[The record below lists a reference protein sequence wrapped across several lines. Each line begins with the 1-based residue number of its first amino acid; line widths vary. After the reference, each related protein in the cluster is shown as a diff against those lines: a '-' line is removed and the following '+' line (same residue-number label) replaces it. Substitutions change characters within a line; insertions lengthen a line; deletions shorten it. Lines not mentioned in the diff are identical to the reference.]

1 MATKQKDTR
10 TRTTAHRRFKL
21 DVPERQKDEE
31 PATEKQLA
39 YIRHLAP
46 GAKSEHGELEDL
58 GKWQASALIDQ
69 IKEEKER
76 FESDVEEEIWEEQ
89 EQDEKEGI
97 TGRQIFW
104 AVVLALVM
112 LVVLSVLIDVR

>member
-21 DVPERQKDEE
+21 DVSERQKDEE

-46 GAKSEHGELEDL
+46 GARPEHGELEGL

-104 AVVLALVM
+104 AVVLALLM
-112 LVVLSVLIDVR
+112 LAVLSVLIDVR

>member
-10 TRTTAHRRFKL
+10 TRTTAHRRLKL

-39 YIRHLAP
+39 YIRHLAA
-46 GAKSEHGELEDL
+46 GAKPEHSEEDL
-58 GKWQASALIDQ
+58 GKWQAWALIDQ

-76 FESDVEEEIWEEQ
+76 FETDVDEEIWEEQ

>member
-10 TRTTAHRRFKL
+10 TRTTAHRRLKL

-76 FESDVEEEIWEEQ
+76 FELDVEEEIWEEQ

-104 AVVLALVM
+104 AVVLAFLM
-112 LVVLSVLIDVR
+112 LAVLSVLIDVR